1 MVNLT
6 YVALG
11 SVQTLKRSGVKEG
24 DIQERLIFMKKIA
37 WMRTVKKKQANTQNI
52 LAEDRERKSQKFKCL

>member
-11 SVQTLKRSGVKEG
+11 SVQTFKRSGVKEG
-24 DIQERLIFMKKIA
+24 ETQERLIFVKKIA
-37 WMRTVKKKQANTQNI
+37 WMRAVPKKQANTQNI
-52 LAEDRERKSQKFKCL
+52 SAEDRQRKSQKFKGL